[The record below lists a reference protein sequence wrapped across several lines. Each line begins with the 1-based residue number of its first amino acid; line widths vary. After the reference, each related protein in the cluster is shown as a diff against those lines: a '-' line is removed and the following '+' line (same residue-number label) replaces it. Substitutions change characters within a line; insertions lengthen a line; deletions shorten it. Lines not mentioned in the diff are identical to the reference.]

1 MRKKKSRKK
10 KASIKKYKMNINQK
24 QQKIYNFS
32 NFSNNINQLKIYYE
46 KNNAKLTKK

>member
-1 MRKKKSRKK
+1 
-10 KASIKKYKMNINQK
+10 MNINQK